1 MSFLLSSVRFALSVW
16 KVERMQLSFCLFFS
30 LLLGNDE
37 PCSEPSLE
45 IRCVRDAVRD
55 MSLELCP
62 GNVNEGDCRQ
72 QRNSRDRANKGAKH
86 TKGKRGPRS
95 T

>member
-1 MSFLLSSVRFALSVW
+1 MANRRSLPGRACDACV
-16 KVERMQLSFCLFFS
+16 FFS
-30 LLLGNDE
+30 LILGNDE

-45 IRCVRDAVRD
+45 IRCVRDDVRD

-72 QRNSRDRANKGAKH
+72 QRNSR
-86 TKGKRGPRS
+86 
-95 T
+95 